1 MISAI
6 YIFYTYFLTSIT
18 SELHTM
24 VRSRILVELINISYC
39 AVVFGMNTLY
49 EWQQTRQLRAESN
62 KS

>member
-6 YIFYTYFLTSIT
+6 YILYIFLTSIT

-39 AVVFGMNTLY
+39 AVVFGTNTLY

>member
-1 MISAI
+1 M
-6 YIFYTYFLTSIT
+6 Y
-18 SELHTM
+18 SELGRHNRCYVKLLQFNKLEVT
-24 VRSRILVELINISYC
+24 EPFNISYC

>member
-1 MISAI
+1 
-6 YIFYTYFLTSIT
+6 
-18 SELHTM
+18 M
-24 VRSRILVELINISYC
+24 VRRCKGIELWVNLIDISYC

>member
-1 MISAI
+1 
-6 YIFYTYFLTSIT
+6 
-18 SELHTM
+18 M
-24 VRSRILVELINISYC
+24 VRRCKGIKLRINLIDVSYC